1 MTAHNKKRKFDE
13 LPNFKRAYCQ
23 INFDPWIL
31 KETQLSMYVIKS
43 NIEFDIAMLEKRM
56 GILFKPLQENEDMK
70 LGLVNHGMYI
80 F

>member
-1 MTAHNKKRKFDE
+1 
-13 LPNFKRAYCQ
+13 
-23 INFDPWIL
+23 
-31 KETQLSMYVIKS
+31 MYAIKS
-43 NIEFDIAMLEKRM
+43 NVEFDIAMLEKRI